1 MPSNRQKKPR
11 TIKLTGLWLIVVLL
25 VVSFAIR
32 QTEVVRIR
40 RRIEEAQDEINHL
53 RISNSALEQQIETMR
68 TEEYIEKVAR
78 EKLGLVMPGEV
89 QYIRVINSQEK

>member
-11 TIKLTGLWLIVVLL
+11 TIKLTGLWLVVVLL

-53 RISNSALEQQIETMR
+53 RISNSALEQQIDTMR

>member
-1 MPSNRQKKPR
+1 
-11 TIKLTGLWLIVVLL
+11 LVVVLL

-53 RISNSALEQQIETMR
+53 RISNSALEQQIETMK

>member
-11 TIKLTGLWLIVVLL
+11 AIKLTGLWLVVVLL

-40 RRIEEAQDEINHL
+40 KRIEEAQAEINHL
-53 RISNSALEQQIETMR
+53 RISNSALEQQIETMK

>member
-11 TIKLTGLWLIVVLL
+11 TIKLTGLWLVVVLL

-53 RISNSALEQQIETMR
+53 RISNSALEQQIETMK

>member
-11 TIKLTGLWLIVVLL
+11 TIKLTGLWLVVVLL